1 MMTLLYRLSVALFGL
16 SVFAAANDPANTKSP
31 ELPTDNY
38 SWTET
43 LSDSLAASKLTIQTR
58 GKVDPGGFTSVSMD
72 LGSRTIQG
80 YRYENKAYVS
90 CAQRNWRSEPL
101 LRNDETPGEF
111 MARLV
116 RGVIPPA
123 IELDLILKNGDKLKK
138 DGELLSGDLPP
149 GLTIKFLDQGTRRPA
164 KIKRKDPT
172 GTGSVKIWTKDGA
185 VTRYEIKLRGKVDI
199 DDKETDIDRTRTI
212 EITDVGTT
220 TVTVPDQAR
229 KKFGLGQTL
238 H

>member
-1 MMTLLYRLSVALFGL
+1 MTSFYRLAVAWFCL
-16 SVFAAANDPANTKSP
+16 SVFAAVNDPANTKSP
-31 ELPTDNY
+31 QLPPENY

-43 LSDSLAASKLTIQTR
+43 LLDSLAASKFTIQTR

-116 RGVIPPA
+116 RRVIPPA
-123 IELDLILKNGDKLKK
+123 TELDLILKNGDKLKK
-138 DGELLSGDLPP
+138 DGELLSADLPP
-149 GLTIKFLDQGTRRPA
+149 GLVSKFLDQGTGRPA
-164 KIKRKDPT
+164 KTKRKDPSGT
-172 GTGSVKIWTKDGA
+172 GTVKIWTKDGA
-185 VTRYEIKLRGKVDI
+185 VTKYEIKLSGKVEI
-199 DDKETDIDRTRTI
+199 DGKETDVDRTRTI

-220 TVTVPDQAR
+220 TIDLPDQAR
-229 KKFGLGQTL
+229 KKFGLGQPL
-238 H
+238 R